1 MDLANLINI
10 KLTDNT
16 GKEFTFSQKQDYIT
30 FLSTEIDFWSTAEK
44 NWTENQSTGLPRF
57 FSSSRLL
64 LQLKNSAESRTT
76 NEKDVSDLNLPHHWL
91 CSKHEF
97 ASSYVDYANKLDPEA
112 LKGYYFATANLN
124 PESTNPQLILGMI
137 LGYESLNSFTSIPQ
151 RITKSKSEFSKLMIE
166 SEKTR
171 KEYEQRF
178 IDQEKKHKEFLTLK
192 EPGKFWEDQART
204 YQMQG
209 WLWSL
214 ILSLVITA
222 GLIWASNFYI
232 AWLSGSEQ
240 KIGLNTLHGVVI
252 LGVIVTFFGFT
263 TRILSK
269 LALSSFHLMRDAQER
284 KLLTYLYLS
293 LNQDNQL
300 DQNSREIVLQSL
312 FSRSDSG
319 LLSGDS
325 SPTMP
330 GGLNEIIKTLKNN

>member
-1 MDLANLINI
+1 MDLANLISA

-16 GKEFTFSQKQDYIT
+16 RKEFTFTNKQELIE
-30 FLSTEIDFWSTAEK
+30 FLSNEIEYWSEV
-44 NWTENQSTGLPRF
+44 ENEGLENIPSTQLPRF
-57 FSSSRLL
+57 FSSSRILS
-64 LQLKNSAESRTT
+64 QAKNYAEHNST
-76 NEKDVSDLNLPHHWL
+76 NEIDQLNLEQLWL
-91 CSKHEF
+91 YSKHEF
-97 ASSYVDYANKLDPEA
+97 TSSYVALARKLEPDA

-124 PESTNPQLILGMI
+124 PESVNPQLILGMV
-137 LGYESLNSFTSIPQ
+137 LGYESLNSFTSITD
-151 RITKSKSEFSKLMIE
+151 RITKAKSEFSQLMND

-171 KEYEQRF
+171 KEYERRF
-178 IDQEKKHKEFLTLK
+178 IQQEKRHNEFLTLK
-192 EPGKFWEDQART
+192 EPGKFWEDQAKT

-214 ILSLVITA
+214 ILGLVIA
-222 GLIWASNFYI
+222 LGLIFASNFYI
-232 AWLSGSEQ
+232 AWLSGSDM

-252 LGVIVTFFGFT
+252 LGVIVTFFGFACI
-263 TRILSK
+263 ILSR

-293 LNQDNQL
+293 LNKDDQL
-300 DQNSREIVLQSL
+300 DQNSREIILQSL

-330 GGLNEIIKTLKNN
+330 GGLNEIIRNLKNS